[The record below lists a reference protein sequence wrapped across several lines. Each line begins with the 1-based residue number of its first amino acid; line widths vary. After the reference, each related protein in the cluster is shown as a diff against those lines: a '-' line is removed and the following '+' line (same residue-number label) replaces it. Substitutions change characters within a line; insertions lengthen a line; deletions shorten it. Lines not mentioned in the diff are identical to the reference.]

1 MVPAMAEQ
9 ELDTPTEATGDE
21 AAYAE
26 GGLLGS
32 RTLQIGALV
41 LAGILALVIAAI
53 VGRTT
58 AGSNFPGD
66 GSAAAGF
73 ARDMTDHH
81 AQAVN
86 MATII
91 EQRTQ
96 DTDLRALATDIA
108 LTQTNQMG
116 QMQGWLNQWGLSLG
130 RIGPPMTW
138 MTASGMDMQH
148 ASGPS
153 TPTIDPALM
162 RPLADG
168 RMPGMATAAQV
179 NELRTLPEDKAE
191 VLFLQ
196 LMIEH
201 HKAGIA
207 MAQMAEA
214 LTREPVVDRL
224 AAAMIA
230 GQEGEITQMTQ
241 MLSTRGATP

>member
-1 MVPAMAEQ
+1 MVSTVAEPQ
-9 ELDTPTEATGDE
+9 LDPRAEATGEDAF
-21 AAYAE
+21 AA

-32 RTLQIGALV
+32 RALQVTALV
-41 LAGILALVIAAI
+41 LAGVLALLIAAI

-58 AGSNFPGD
+58 AGSHSPGD
-66 GSAAAGF
+66 SSAAAGF

-81 AQAVN
+81 AQAVD

-91 EQRTQ
+91 SRRTT
-96 DTDLRALATDIA
+96 DTDLQALATDIA

-116 QMQGWLNQWGLSLG
+116 QMQGWLNQWGLTLG
-130 RIGPPMTW
+130 RSGPPMAW

-148 ASGPS
+148 ASGTS

-162 RPLADG
+162 RPLPDG

-179 NELRTLPEDKAE
+179 NELRTLPEAKAE

-196 LMIEH
+196 LMIAH

-224 AAAMIA
+224 AAAMVA
-230 GQEGEITQMTQ
+230 GQEAEITQMTQ
-241 MLSTRGATP
+241 LLAARGATP